1 MRRSLWTLILLSTWA
16 CNCDDPQF
24 TQKRCEY
31 RVTALSAPPG
41 TATVDFQRVRVRT
54 REETIVR
61 IENTGNTALPQ
72 FEVRWRDGTGENVK
86 AQFESLPVITEP
98 IPTGATVDLTI
109 TYAPITAVSAGGQS
123 HRGTVS
129 FSHADINEQVRCP
142 APSTV
147 SLVGTS
153 YEGQPPPPPDAG
165 PNDAGPSPDVRD
177 TGFHDA
183 GRPDYGPPIR
193 PDGGF
198 PFWSDGHFKAAYAG
212 QQARSDGAAI
222 QLPDGRMVLV
232 GGINRQGAAD
242 NTIEVFDPASGSPTW
257 HGPMANGRI
266 RPALALLPDGT
277 VLITG
282 GLDNALADR
291 ASASTSIEIFNP
303 DDGSISAAG
312 AMNIGRYGHTASRV
326 GDAVVIL
333 GGLTRSPGQAP
344 GEPFSEEPAV
354 AVEIFSPGLGQV
366 RSLEVTSAPR
376 WFHSATVLPGDQV
389 LLLGGI
395 GDEGIRDDG
404 EFFSGEA
411 LVPLQTTLG
420 APRLDHTATLVTEG
434 GQSKVMIAGGHDG
447 ETVHSSVIWLTPT
460 GVPGQ
465 GSLTEGIAMTQPR
478 YGHSTVLLSDET
490 VLVMGGADRI
500 YVVEDGPQAARQDA
514 ERWVGLLGQWLPLAN
529 RMSSRRYHAFAGV
542 LGEDGAFIVGGSSMV
557 GRPTAHTNAERFVR
571 SNASFSSY
579 GLLGPRHAKAASGQ
593 DMTFFGGIDLHTGR
607 VTDRVRSLNT
617 GFSDLPPMQVARA
630 DAAAVRLP
638 GEDDAYLIIGGR
650 DEQGQALR
658 SVEIWNSEDGGQLT
672 GSLHLAR
679 SDHAAYLLDSGRVV
693 IAGGLTNQADPTDTL
708 ELYDPFTGEWSEV
721 DQRMNTG
728 RFQPSLSPLPDG
740 RILLHGGTDPQR
752 NAAPVDLFNPQDLS
766 VATGNS
772 PDTSR
777 RHHGHLA
784 VRVANADQILFAG
797 GEVWSGGYR
806 ATRTAELYVVNSGN
820 FSPINL
826 AQNRRGPAVVPAG
839 DELVM
844 VAGGNKETA
853 DIPGLPVKALYSVE
867 MIDLTTLRSS
877 VMEAE
882 MSMPRAF
889 PTPVI
894 VGEGDQLSG
903 YIAGGLVYD
912 GVTADDQQ
920 IITPLTGI
928 EYSAEGD
935 PPTQ

>member
-98 IPTGATVDLTI
+98 IPTGATIDLTI

-389 LLLGGI
+389 LLLGGM

>member
-98 IPTGATVDLTI
+98 IPTGATIDLTI

-212 QQARSDGAAI
+212 QQARADGAAI

-344 GEPFSEEPAV
+344 GEAFSEEPAV

-389 LLLGGI
+389 LLLGGM

-420 APRLDHTATLVTEG
+420 TPRLDHTATLVNEG

-542 LGEDGAFIVGGSSMV
+542 LGEEGAFIVGGSSMV

-784 VRVANADQILFAG
+784 VRVANADQVLFAG

>member
-1 MRRSLWTLILLSTWA
+1 MRRSIWTLILLSSWA

-54 REETIVR
+54 REETTVR

-86 AQFESLPVITEP
+86 AQFESLPVITEA
-98 IPTGATVDLTI
+98 IPTGATIDLVI
-109 TYAPITAVSAGGQS
+109 AYAPITAVSAGGQS

-129 FSHADINEQVRCP
+129 FSHPDINDQVRCP

-212 QQARSDGAAI
+212 QQARADGAAI

-344 GEPFSEEPAV
+344 GEAFSEEPAV

-389 LLLGGI
+389 LLLGGM

-420 APRLDHTATLVTEG
+420 TPRLDHTATLVNEG

-650 DEQGQALR
+650 DEQGQALH

-672 GSLHLAR
+672 GSLYLAR

-708 ELYDPFTGEWSEV
+708 EVYDPFTGEWSEV

-740 RILLHGGTDPQR
+740 RVLLHGGTDPQR

-784 VRVANADQILFAG
+784 VRVANADQVLFAG

-839 DELVM
+839 DDLVM

>member
-1 MRRSLWTLILLSTWA
+1 MRRSASMLVMLSLWG

-54 REETIVR
+54 REETTIR
-61 IENTGNTALPQ
+61 IENVGNTALPQ
-72 FEVRWRDGTGENVK
+72 FEIQWRDGTGENVK

-98 IPTGATVDLTI
+98 IGTGAVVDVTV

-123 HRGTVS
+123 HRGTVR
-129 FSHADINEQVRCP
+129 FSHPDINEQVRCP
-142 APSTV
+142 PPQDV

-153 YEGQPPPPPDAG
+153 YEGQTQPPDAG
-165 PNDAGPSPDVRD
+165 VTDAGPSPDVRD

-183 GRPDYGPPIR
+183 GRPDYGPPVR

-212 QQARSDGAAI
+212 QQARAGGAAI
-222 QLPDGRMVLV
+222 QLDDGRMVLV
-232 GGINRQGAAD
+232 GGVNRQGAAD
-242 NTIEVFDPASGSPTW
+242 NTIEVFDPRSGAPTW
-257 HGPMANGRI
+257 HGPMATGRI
-266 RPALALLPDGT
+266 HPALALLPDGT

-303 DDGSISAAG
+303 DDGTIAPAG

-326 GDAVVIL
+326 GANVVIL
-333 GGLTRSPGQAP
+333 GGLTRTPGQAP
-344 GEPFSEEPAV
+344 GEPYSEEPAV
-354 AVEIFSPGLGQV
+354 AVELFSPGLGQV

-376 WFHSATVLPGDQV
+376 WFHTATVLPGDQV
-389 LLLGGI
+389 LLLGGM

-420 APRLDHTATLVTEG
+420 NPRLGHTATVVVEA
-434 GQSKVMIAGGHDG
+434 GQTKVMIAGGHDG
-447 ETVHSSVIWLTPT
+447 ETVHSSVVWLTPT

-465 GSLTEGIAMTQPR
+465 GSLSEGTAMTAPR
-478 YGHSTVLLSDET
+478 YGHNAVVLSDET
-490 VLVMGGADRI
+490 ILVMGGADRI
-500 YVVEDGPQAARQDA
+500 YVPEEGPEAARQDA

-529 RMSSRRYHAFAGV
+529 RMSSRRYHAFAGR
-542 LGEDGAFIVGGSSMV
+542 LGEDGAFVIGGSSMV
-557 GRPTAHTNAERFVR
+557 GRPTAHTNAERFLL

-607 VTDRVRSLNT
+607 VSDRVRSLST

-638 GEDDAYLIIGGR
+638 GDDDTYLIIGGR

-658 SVEIWNSEDGGQLT
+658 SVEIWNSEDGGRLT
-672 GSLHLAR
+672 GSLNLAR
-679 SDHAAYLLDSGRVV
+679 SDHAAYLLDSGDVV
-693 IAGGLTNQADPTDTL
+693 VAGGLTNQADPTDTL
-708 ELYDPFTGEWSEV
+708 ELYDPFTQEWTEV
-721 DQRMNTG
+721 EQRMNTG
-728 RFQPSLSPLPDG
+728 RFRPSLSPLPDG

-766 VATGNS
+766 VATGNA
-772 PDTSR
+772 PQNAR
-777 RHHGHLA
+777 RHHGHLG
-784 VRVANADQILFAG
+784 VRVGNADQVLFAG
-797 GEVWSGGYR
+797 GEIWRGGYR
-806 ATRTAELYVVNSGN
+806 AATDADLYVITSGA
-820 FSPINL
+820 FAPINL
-826 AQNRRGPAVVPAG
+826 AQSRRGPAVVPAG
-839 DELVM
+839 DDLVM
-844 VAGGNKETA
+844 IAGGNQETA
-853 DIPGLPVKALYSVE
+853 DIPGLPVKALYTVE
-867 MIDLTTLRSS
+867 MINLETLNSS
-877 VMEAE
+877 MMEAE

-894 VGEGDQLSG
+894 VGEGEQRSG

-920 IITPLTGI
+920 IITPLTGL
-928 EYSAEGD
+928 EYSAEGN
-935 PPTQ
+935 PPTR